1 MHIWAK
7 NLFQDL
13 FGHLNSQ
20 KYGTFTRNALRVKET
35 NSDWLSLLKETNGLV
50 RWFRHRKSSGP

>member
-13 FGHLNSQ
+13 FGHLNPP
-20 KYGTFTRNALRVKET
+20 KYGTFTRNALREEET